1 MKLPVGNQT
10 RKMVAWLLLA
20 CCLLAAR
27 AHAASVSV
35 SVIADGFTWVENLA
49 FDGRGAAFVSD
60 LAHGTIT
67 RLAFNAT
74 TQTYDKTLWAS
85 GFKKVLGLS
94 VDPSAPHVMYAVGD
108 TLDGKPFVAMVGTDE
123 PQQVKILIPDLG
135 NGTGN
140 GLGVYHANG
149 LVYTVRDC
157 PSDGA

>member
-1 MKLPVGNQT
+1 MA
-10 RKMVAWLLLA
+10 AWLLLRLAVA
-20 CCLLAAR
+20 CCLVAAR
-27 AHAASVSV
+27 AHAASV

-67 RLAFNAT
+67 RLALNAT

-94 VDPSAPHVMYAVGD
+94 VDPSAPHIMYAVGD
-108 TLDGKPFVAMVGTDE
+108 SLDGKPFVAIVGTDE
-123 PQQVKILIPDLG
+123 PQQIKILIPDLG

-157 PSDGA
+157 LSFGDS